1 MMGTISEKLTYLE
14 DTKVAIKNAIAA
26 KGVDVSDS
34 DSFRSYAEKI
44 ASIEGGGGNSDV
56 EDAIITRTLTAYTNE
71 RVTSIGNQALMQSTS
86 LKSVSFPNAKTAGI
100 SAFNNCTSLV
110 DVNLPS
116 LQSMSIQT
124 FYACNSL
131 EYLKL
136 PSLKSVAVQ
145 SIRTCKKI
153 AVVDLPVCTSISNL
167 AFDSDPALK
176 CIILRSSTMCTLVS
190 SAALNGTLIASGT
203 GYVYVPRNLI
213 ASYQAAAQWS
223 TYPNQFRALE
233 DYTIDGTTSG
243 DIDMT
248 KI

>member
-1 MMGTISEKLTYLE
+1 MGTVADKLNYLQ
-14 DTKVAIKNAIAA
+14 DTKEAIKSALIE
-26 KGVDVSDS
+26 KGVSVADS
-34 DSFRSYAEKI
+34 DTFRSYAGKI
-44 ASIEGGGGNSDV
+44 ASIEGGGGNSDM
-56 EDAIITRTLTAYTNE
+56 EDAIITRTITAYTNE
-71 RVTSIGNQALMQSTS
+71 RVTSIGNQALMQSAS
-86 LKSVSFPNAKTAGI
+86 LESVSFPNAKTAGL

-116 LQSMSIQT
+116 LQSMNIQT
-124 FYACNSL
+124 FYGCNSL

-136 PSLKSVAVQ
+136 PSLKSVATQ
-145 SIRTCKKI
+145 SIRNCKKI
-153 AVVDLPVCTSISNL
+153 AVVDLPVCTSIGNL
-167 AFDSDPALK
+167 AFDSDSALK
-176 CIILRSSTMCTLVS
+176 CIILRSSTMCTLAS

-213 ASYQAAAQWS
+213 ASYQAATQWS